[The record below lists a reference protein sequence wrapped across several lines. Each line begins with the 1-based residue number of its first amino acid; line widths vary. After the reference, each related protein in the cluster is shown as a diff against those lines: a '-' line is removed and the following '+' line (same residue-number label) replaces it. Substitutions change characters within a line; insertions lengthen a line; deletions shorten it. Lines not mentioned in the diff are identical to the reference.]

1 MYPHHFRRPSS
12 NEPYSRAVIRT
23 KQVRSGSATLV
34 SMMQTADLRHRD
46 DGANGLNR
54 SKVGRILVQ
63 RQVQSAPVVQEGH
76 QKPIVSNPKKF
87 GIGGIRGTDGQ
98 SGSTKNWRRTAKVFG
113 DVGARTTSTQ
123 DRWSYRHGCSM
134 KNVAGVWRSAAQQ
147 GSIARHCSV

>member
-63 RQVQSAPVVQEGH
+63 RQVQSAPVV
-76 QKPIVSNPKKF
+76 IAN
-87 GIGGIRGTDGQ
+87 IGAER
-98 SGSTKNWRRTAKVFG
+98 V
-113 DVGARTTSTQ
+113 TQ
-123 DRWSYRHGCSM
+123 RCFIEDNH
-134 KNVAGVWRSAAQQ
+134 V
-147 GSIARHCSV
+147 I